1 MANKRRNTGFHI
13 ITSLS
18 RLSLKF
24 ETLNCQVN
32 DNQAFKKILVGFI
45 NSASI
50 LPASENNIKKS
61 HVDRENLGLPGVAFN
76 PIHT

>member
-45 NSASI
+45 NSAS
-50 LPASENNIKKS
+50 ENNIKKS